1 MDHVRQT
8 LLRRLGR
15 AVVSVLWLACV
26 SSSVHPL
33 YAGPAKPTYS
43 RPVLVRME
51 GMITPRLQHY
61 LERKLQE
68 AKDLGA
74 DLLIVEIDS
83 PGGML
88 EPSERIAYTLKD
100 LSWARTVA
108 FVPYEALSG
117 AAIASLGCDEIV
129 MGPQARIGDA
139 GPIYL
144 DEDFLFRHA
153 PEKIRADLVQVAR
166 TLAQAKGRPPALAE
180 AMIDMHV
187 VVFEVRDKRTGKT
200 TYMNNSEWDSL
211 KDKSQWEKGPPVLES
226 NRGIFLELAGVKA
239 VELGLAQAIAA
250 NRDELKQHYRLGDL
264 VIIEPTA
271 TDTAVEVLNWWFVTG
286 LLFIVGLVGIF
297 LEFSAPGTCFGGVLA
312 AVCFGLFFWSHAL
325 GGTAGWLEVV
335 LFLLGAAFLAIEIF
349 LLPGTMIAGITG
361 VVLML
366 TSLVMATQTSMIP
379 QTVWQWRE
387 MGLSISVVG
396 GSFLAFL
403 VFGIFLTWYFGTVPI
418 LGRLVLAPPKP
429 EAVAG
434 APVTPAGTASNG
446 TTIAG
451 GTAGGTRDRPWLAI
465 GQIGLAVSPLRP
477 AGKVQF
483 GEELVDVL
491 TEGDFVDQ
499 GSRVRVYRVQGTT
512 VIVRQLADLS

>member
-1 MDHVRQT
+1 MDHVPQI
-8 LLRRLGR
+8 LLGWLGR
-15 AVVSVLWLACV
+15 AFLLVLPLACGP
-26 SSSVHPL
+26 VHAL
-33 YAGPAKPTYS
+33 YAGQAKPTYS
-43 RPVLVRME
+43 RAVLVRME
-51 GMITPRLQHY
+51 GMITPRLQRY

-88 EPSERIAYTLKD
+88 DPSERIAYTLKD
-100 LSWARTVA
+100 LPWARTVA
-108 FVPYEALSG
+108 FVPYEAISG

-153 PEKIRADLVQVAR
+153 PEKIRSDLIQVAR

-187 VVFEVRDKRTGKT
+187 VVFEARNKQTGKT
-200 TYMNNSEWDSL
+200 AYMNNHEWESL
-211 KDKSQWEKGPPVLES
+211 NDKDRWEKGPPVLES
-226 NRGIFLELAGVKA
+226 NRGVFLELAGTKA
-239 VELGLAQAIAA
+239 VELGLAQALAA
-250 NRDELKQHYRLGDL
+250 NRDQLKQHYQLGDL
-264 VIIEPTA
+264 VVIEPTA
-271 TDTAVEVLNWWFVTG
+271 VDTAVEVLNWWFVTAV
-286 LLFIVGLVGIF
+286 LFIVGLIGIYI
-297 LEFSAPGTCFGGVLA
+297 EFCAPGTCLGGVLA

-349 LLPGTMIAGITG
+349 LLPGAMIAGITG

-387 MGLSISVVG
+387 MGASIAVVG
-396 GSFLAFL
+396 GSFLAFFF
-403 VFGIFLTWYFGTVPI
+403 VGIFLTWYFGTVPI
-418 LGRLVLAPPKP
+418 LSRLVLAPPTSEAAAGTP
-429 EAVAG
+429 TSPATTLLSSAAVAG
-434 APVTPAGTASNG
+434 RAV
-446 TTIAG
+446 G
-451 GTAGGTRDRPWLAI
+451 GTSDRPWLAI
-465 GQIGLAVSPLRP
+465 GQIGIAVSPLRP

-483 GEELVDVL
+483 GEELADVL

-499 GSRVRVYRVQGTT
+499 GSRVRIYRVQGTT
-512 VIVRQLADLS
+512 IIVRQIADLS